1 MTEQNIL
8 EVEKEVERFQLRL
21 FSIKQ
26 RIKDDKYALMGCKE
40 SGALRRSA
48 LDLKME
54 LTKLTR

>member
-21 FSIKQ
+21 FAIKQ

-40 SGALRRSA
+40 SGALKRAA
-48 LDLKME
+48 LDLKIE